1 MAGKQQRRLG
11 AGTIITVL
19 IVAAAF
25 APLLLHAVRSPAT
38 PGAAEPSHDAPIPS
52 QVPPGTTLIVGD
64 PTTQRVLKYTGWD
77 KQLPFKVQWA
87 AISGGPGVTEAF
99 QARAIDLGSAADI
112 PPIHAE
118 WVGIPVKIVA
128 YRLRRDPLSHPTY
141 VLGISPKARIRDLAE
156 LKGKKIAYSAGQ
168 AQGAVVLRTLDAIGL
183 TPADVTLVDLP
194 ATSDIY
200 SGALA
205 AGQVDAAPIGAG
217 LPAKRYLDGYAR
229 DGARVLPHPPFRD
242 DPGLLYARA
251 ETVRDP
257 AKAAAIR
264 AYVGFWARA
273 HQWIDSHREEWAQAY
288 YVEDQGVKPAD
299 AQVIVRAAGAPDI
312 PRDWTGIIALQQQ
325 TVNFMAR
332 EMGRQS
338 FDAAT
343 LFDRRFETAAADAIA
358 RTASTSLDRSPAP
371 FPAADKGNRP

>member
-1 MAGKQQRRLG
+1 MAGNRNRRVG

-25 APLLLHAVRSPAT
+25 APLALHVLRSAPPAQARDGHGHDI
-38 PGAAEPSHDAPIPS
+38 PIAAE
-52 QVPPGTTLIVGD
+52 VPPGTTLIVGD
-64 PTTQRVLKYTGWD
+64 PTIQRVLEYTGWD
-77 KQLPFKVQWA
+77 KELPFKIQWA

-99 QARAIDLGSAADI
+99 QAKAIDVGSSADI
-112 PPIHAE
+112 PPIHAQ

-128 YRLRRDPLSHPTY
+128 YRLRKDPLAHPVY
-141 VLGISPKARIRDLAE
+141 VIGVSPKSRIRTLAD
-156 LKGKKIAYSAGQ
+156 LKGKRIAYSAGQ
-168 AQGAVVLRTLDAIGL
+168 AQGAVVLRTLASIGL
-183 TPADVTLVDLP
+183 KPSDVKLVDLP
-194 ATSDIY
+194 ATADIY

-264 AYVGFWARA
+264 AYVAFWARA

-288 YVEDQGVKPAD
+288 YVKDQGVRLAD
-299 AQVIVRAAGAPDI
+299 ARVIVGATGAPDI
-312 PRDWTGIIALQQQ
+312 PRDWSGIVALQQQ

-332 EMGRQS
+332 EIGREP
-338 FDAAT
+338 FDAAI
-343 LFDRRFETAAADAIA
+343 LFDRRFETYAADAIA
-358 RTASTSLDRSPAP
+358 GPPPASSAHS
-371 FPAADKGNRP
+371 KGNRP